1 MNVRFTFQ
9 LEASD
14 ARKALPHK
22 LLLVQGRDES
32 RAIVLL
38 RLLGYL
44 LFFRERLQISADL
57 HDDNIVFVPDL
68 VQLDYQL
75 RPVLW
80 VECGDPK
87 IDRLNR
93 LAVKAPE
100 AELWI
105 LRPSSVDAENLHRAM
120 VRAGLRRNRYRIIGF
135 DAAWFEELLGLLG
148 PRNRV
153 FWVAGTFDPPQVQF
167 EFNGLWFDAEFHLL
181 TF

>member
-1 MNVRFTFQ
+1 MRFTFQ

-14 ARKALPHK
+14 PRKTLPHK
-22 LLLVQGRDES
+22 LLLIQGAEES

-44 LFFRERLQISADL
+44 LFFRERLQICVDL
-57 HDDNIVFVPDL
+57 HDDNVSFVPDL

-80 VECGDPK
+80 VECGDPNL
-87 IDRLNR
+87 DRLNR

-105 LRPSSVDAENLHRAM
+105 LRPSPEDAEALHRGM
-120 VRAGLRRNRYRIIGF
+120 IRAELRRNRYRIVGF
-135 DAAWFEELLGLLG
+135 DAGLFEELLGLLG
-148 PRNRV
+148 PRNQV
-153 FWVAGTFDPPQVQF
+153 FWVAGTFDPPQIQF
-167 EFNGLWFDAEFHLL
+167 TFNGLWFDAEFHLL

>member
-1 MNVRFTFQ
+1 MSLRFTFQ
-9 LEASD
+9 LETSD

-22 LLLVQGRDES
+22 LLLVQSIEES
-32 RAIVLL
+32 RAVTLL

-44 LFFRERLQISADL
+44 LFFRERLQIGTNL
-57 HDDNIVFVPDL
+57 HDDNISFVPDL

-80 VECGDPK
+80 VECGDPNLE
-87 IDRLNR
+87 RLNR

-105 LRPSSVDAENLHRAM
+105 LRPTPEDAEALHHAM
-120 VRAGLRRNRYRIIGF
+120 TRAGLRRNRYRIVGF
-135 DAAWFEELLGLLG
+135 AAGLFDELLELLG

-153 FWVAGTFDPPQVQF
+153 FWVRGRFDPPQVQF
-167 EFNGLWFDAEFHLL
+167 EFNGLWFDTELHLL